1 MQSHF
6 IPNPHLRGTD
16 PIDALRL
23 IRSENVG
30 PMTFFHLV
38 KFCGSVKKAIE
49 MAPGIS
55 RRGGRKKPI
64 SILSK
69 ADAEH
74 EFDAIK
80 NFGAEVVMYGE
91 ERYPRLLQFVA
102 DAPPLSIVDNS
113 TKSAVMAS
121 LYVQD
126 EWQLSGKVTL
136 NYGGRFDYYDAYR
149 QENQLSPRVNLV
161 WQPDA
166 LTTLHVG
173 YARYFSPPA
182 FELVA
187 NTSIARFV
195 GTSGA
200 ANSLVDTTPQAER
213 QHYFDVGVQR
223 KLAPGLT
230 VGIDGYYRLSRHLID
245 EGQFGAPIILTPFN
259 YAYGRI
265 RGINLYANYQRG
277 PWLVYANFAAA
288 KAQGRQ
294 IESSEFSFGAT
305 ELAYIASHFITLD
318 HDQTYTGSGGISYA
332 FRDGALKG
340 LKLGS
345 SMIYGSGL
353 RSDLTL
359 PDGTDVPNGA
369 HLPAYAQFNLAASYK
384 WAKPG
389 VELRFD
395 VTNAFDSKYE
405 IRDGTGV
412 GVGAPQFGA
421 RQGLFF
427 GVRKAI

>member
-1 MQSHF
+1 M
-6 IPNPHLRGTD
+6 
-16 PIDALRL
+16 
-23 IRSENVG
+23 
-30 PMTFFHLV
+30 
-38 KFCGSVKKAIE
+38 
-49 MAPGIS
+49 
-55 RRGGRKKPI
+55 
-64 SILSK
+64 
-69 ADAEH
+69 
-74 EFDAIK
+74 
-80 NFGAEVVMYGE
+80 
-91 ERYPRLLQFVA
+91 
-102 DAPPLSIVDNS
+102 
-113 TKSAVMAS
+113 
-121 LYVQD
+121 
-126 EWQLSGKVTL
+126 
-136 NYGGRFDYYDAYR
+136 
-149 QENQLSPRVNLV
+149 
-161 WQPDA
+161 
-166 LTTLHVG
+166 
-173 YARYFSPPA
+173 
-182 FELVA
+182 
-187 NTSIARFV
+187 
-195 GTSGA
+195 
-200 ANSLVDTTPQAER
+200 
-213 QHYFDVGVQR
+213 GVQR

-265 RGINLYANYQRG
+265 RGVNLYANYQRG

-412 GVGAPQFGA
+412 GVGAPQWGPRRGF
-421 RQGLFF
+421 FF
-427 GVRKAI
+427 GISKDI